1 MPSGYGDYALT
12 CLWIAVPSALNAI
25 VCSANSKPAP
35 SSGADRNSAREKRQ
49 SPKPSAA
56 IRLSN
61 EKIPFQQI
69 MSANASGPRRNRP
82 ENQGNVL
89 ISCGPLGF
97 KACFHRKSEL
107 EVQVKSAYTQYGR
120 LTDALSKNIFLTALH
135 EPQRGAVLPAIF
147 RTPVRNA
154 PHRQGSYCR
163 CPKSVLIE
171 KLAFLRF
178 FVQRGVRRTI
188 MTFR

>member
-1 MPSGYGDYALT
+1 MRKNGIATLATLMKSQQYRDSSCYETEARGLAVLNSPLLNKGMAFTAKERKALGLT
-12 CLWIAVPSALNAI
+12 GLLP
-25 VCSANSKPAP
+25 
-35 SSGADRNSAREKRQ
+35 
-49 SPKPSAA
+49 
-56 IRLSN
+56 
-61 EKIPFQQI
+61 
-69 MSANASGPRRNRP
+69 P
-82 ENQGNVL
+82 E
-89 ISCGPLGF
+89 IIT
-97 KACFHRKSEL
+97 L